1 MEKTGESF
9 MSRTEN
15 GIAAEEAVHERYS
28 AAAKDVQ
35 PNLCCPTVYDPQL
48 LAAIPEEVLARDYG
62 CGDPSRHLRCGD
74 TVLDLGSG
82 SGKICFLASQVVG
95 RSGHII
101 GVDMN
106 DEMLGVARRNESVVA
121 KRIGYANV
129 EFRKGK
135 IQDLA
140 LDLEKLEQWL
150 HEHPVRDLE
159 SLAELGRVA
168 DELRRAHP
176 LVPDNSIDVVIS
188 NCVLNLVRTEDKQKL
203 FSEIFRVLRRGGRA
217 VISDIVSD
225 EDVPPHLKA
234 DPELWS
240 GCISGALREDLF
252 LGAFEQAGFYGIS
265 IIERQEEPWRTVEG
279 IEFRSIT
286 VTAYKG
292 KQGPCY
298 DQKHAVIY
306 RGPFRQ
312 VKDDDGH
319 IVLRGVR
326 TAVCEKTYRIY
337 SSEPYRPHF
346 ELVPP
351 KVLIP
356 LEQAPL
362 FPCGKG
368 TLRRDP
374 RETKGQDYRVTTEA
388 AANCCTPSNGPKGS
402 CC

>member
-1 MEKTGESF
+1 MSEKQDGFTV
-9 MSRTEN
+9 
-15 GIAAEEAVHERYS
+15 EEAVHQRYS
-28 AAAKDVQ
+28 AAAKQVEQ
-35 PNLCCPTVYDPQL
+35 SLCCPATYDPQL
-48 LAAIPEEVLARDYG
+48 LSVIPEEVLVRDYG
-62 CGDPSRHLRCGD
+62 CGNPTRYLRPGE

-95 RSGHII
+95 GTGRVI
-101 GVDMN
+101 GIDMN
-106 DEMLGVARRNESVVA
+106 DEMLAVARRNAPVLAQRV
-121 KRIGYANV
+121 GYANV

-140 LDLEKLEQWL
+140 LDIERFEQWL
-150 HEHPVRDLE
+150 ERHPVCDFRDWLE
-159 SLAELGRVA
+159 LERVSG
-168 DELRRAHP
+168 EIRRINP
-176 LVPDNSIDVVIS
+176 LVPDNSVDVVIS

-225 EDVPPHLKA
+225 EDVPSHLEA

-240 GCISGALREDLF
+240 GCVSGALREDLF
-252 LGAFEQAGFYGIS
+252 LAAFEHAGFYGIS
-265 IIERQEEPWRTVEG
+265 IGERQLQPWRTVEG

-286 VTAYKG
+286 VEAYKG

-306 RGPFRQ
+306 RGPFRE
-312 VKDDDGH
+312 VRDDDEH
-319 IVLRGVR
+319 VLRRGIR

-337 SSEPYRPHF
+337 STEPYRSHF

-351 KVLIP
+351 RVLLP
-356 LEQAPL
+356 LEQAPP
-362 FPCGKG
+362 FPCSQG
-368 TLRRDP
+368 TLVRHP
-374 RETKGQDYRVTTEA
+374 RETKGEDYKNTTEA
-388 AANCCTPSNGPKGS
+388 DATCCSSDNGSPER